1 MRNIAIILFLIAG
14 LVAIDMLS
22 KNWITT
28 ITTGNYV
35 PLIGEY
41 LGLQL
46 SYNPG
51 IAFSLPI
58 TGLPLQ
64 VLTIFI
70 LLALVYYYIRYEY
83 RINSRILDV

>member
-1 MRNIAIILFLIAG
+1 MRRIVIIFIFILALIS
-14 LVAIDMLS
+14 IDALS
-22 KNWITT
+22 KNLVPS
-28 ITTGNYV
+28 ITTGDYI

-64 VLTIFI
+64 IITI
-70 LLALVYYYIRYEY
+70 LLVSGLIVYYIKDEY
-83 RINSRILDV
+83 PKNIHLIDI